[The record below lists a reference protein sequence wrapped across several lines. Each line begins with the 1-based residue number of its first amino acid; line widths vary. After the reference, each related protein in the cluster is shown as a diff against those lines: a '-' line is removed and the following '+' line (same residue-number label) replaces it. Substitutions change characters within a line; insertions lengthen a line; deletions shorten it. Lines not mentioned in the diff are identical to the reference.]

1 MRLKI
6 IACRVLFRELSLLA
20 ARSRNTVDTIFLDQR
35 YHDQPEG
42 LRNALQEQINGIEAE
57 EAPPAHSP
65 YAMNRGYD
73 AILLGYA
80 LCSNSI
86 VGVRSSRYR
95 LVIPRAHDC
104 ISLFLGSRKRY
115 REYFDKHP
123 GTYWYTRGWMEN
135 VLMPGKERYE
145 KTYSHYA
152 EQYGEDNAEYLMQ
165 MEQDWLA
172 KYNRCTFIGWPEIPA
187 EDHKEETR
195 QSSRYLNWAYDE
207 QQGSSELLQDFVE
220 GNWDDRFLIVEP
232 GKTVAPSFDEGVITE
247 S

>member
-1 MRLKI
+1 MNLKI

-20 ARSRNTVDTIFLDQR
+20 AQSENTVDTIFLDQR
-35 YHDQPEG
+35 YHDQPDG
-42 LRNALQEQINGIEAE
+42 LRTALQEQINRIEAE
-57 EAPPAHSP
+57 EPPPAHSP
-65 YAMNRGYD
+65 YAKNADYD

-80 LCSNSI
+80 LCSNAI
-86 VGVRSSRYR
+86 VGIRSTRYR
-95 LVIPRAHDC
+95 LVVPRAHDC

-152 EQYGEDNAEYLMQ
+152 EQYGEDNAEYLME
-165 MEQDWLA
+165 MEQDWLS
-172 KYNRCTFIGWPEIPA
+172 KYNQCTFIEWPEIPA
-187 EDHKEETR
+187 DEQRNEA
-195 QSSRYLNWAYDE
+195 QASSRYLNWAYDE
-207 QQGSSELLQDFVE
+207 QKGSSELLRDFVE
-220 GNWDDRFLIVEP
+220 GTWDERFLVVEP
-232 GKTVAPSFDEGVITE
+232 GNTVSPTFDERIITE